1 MIKTYRI
8 EDYKNAQAF
17 VVKKQSAV
25 DNKDEMVANFYY
37 DDKSVPKEMVER
49 AAQIFTNHMNDINA
63 SNVQTGS
70 ESSVRQQG

>member
-1 MIKTYRI
+1 MNKPYRI

-49 AAQIFTNHMNDINA
+49 AANIFTNSMNELNA
-63 SNVQTGS
+63 SNVQARS
-70 ESSVRQQG
+70 ASSVRV